1 MAYTPPTPPK
11 NFSIDSYKK
20 KLGDPFKVIGLKR
33 QLGSHLGKPYLSG
46 AEAKHHLVSK
56 LKEYSNKSYNKKQI
70 IDKMKKEYSLKMD
83 VAKALG
89 NYLIPGKTG
98 PSKDE
103 LEKIKERNLR
113 MKFIVDVI
121 GSKRVSARSGQSAG
135 DKRKEAAEEKK
146 QEMLAPRTPGY
157 QKDTAEKSMGNLVV
171 GPWSG
176 KAEELTRSGD
186 LEVKHIEGGTG
197 LAGGKP
203 TGAGLAGGKLEEGV
217 ASVIDLNKK
226 REEKKS
232 AENKKTGSKPDLQL
246 AA

>member
-1 MAYTPPTPPK
+1 MLKHMGVPMAEVGKIREHIAEETH
-11 NFSIDSYKK
+11 
-20 KLGDPFKVIGLKR
+20 
-33 QLGSHLGKPYLSG
+33 QLGRD
-46 AEAKHHLVSK
+46 
-56 LKEYSNKSYNKKQI
+56 LKSKKQI
-70 IDKMKKEYSLKMD
+70 LQHFRGKWGLSDTNSKKLLQ
-83 VAKALG
+83 AIA
-89 NYLIPGKTG
+89 PGKTG
-98 PSKDE
+98 PSKKD
-103 LEKIKERNLR
+103 LEKIKEKNLR

-135 DKRKEAAEEKK
+135 DKRKEAAEGKK
-146 QEMLAPRTPGY
+146 QEMLAPRVPGY
-157 QKDTAEKSMGNLVV
+157 HSGTAEGPAEKSMGNLVV
-171 GPWSG
+171 GPWGG